1 MKKFCVLFKVG
12 ERKVL
17 RMYVYADSECEA
29 AYIAEMRIAT
39 IGCDVNF
46 DKIEVLLAE
55 SEVYH
60 G

>member
-39 IGCDVNF
+39 IGCDLNF
-46 DKIEVLLAE
+46 DNIEVLLAE
-55 SEVYH
+55 SED
-60 G
+60 